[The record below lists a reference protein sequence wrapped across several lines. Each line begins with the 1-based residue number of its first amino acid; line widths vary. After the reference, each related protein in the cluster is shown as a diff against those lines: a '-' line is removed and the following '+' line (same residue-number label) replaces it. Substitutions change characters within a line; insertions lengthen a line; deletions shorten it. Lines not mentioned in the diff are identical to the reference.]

1 MKKFY
6 IAAALIFAAAASF
19 LYFGPTISA
28 QVNAPTASTTLVL
41 SQVSGGNA
49 TYTNDWVE
57 IKNISSSAQSLNGLA
72 LYYGSATGVF
82 GAGSFSLPNVSIAP
96 GQYYLVQLNNG
107 GGSSALPVT
116 PDAST
121 INISMS
127 GSSGKIGLVN
137 QSALAPSVCGS
148 AATPCSAAQLAAFVD
163 WVAYGQAGN
172 GTAGNGEGGTS
183 VNNNVALT
191 SSQGS
196 VRKNFGCA
204 DTDNNNADFDVV
216 TTPVPRNSASTI
228 SPCQGGSGVLQGAGA
243 ANPTSA
249 APGGL
254 TLLTVT
260 VSPAANPASTGI
272 SVNAD
277 LSSIGG
283 SANQQLF
290 DDGTNGDAAIGDN
303 TFSYFATI
311 PGGTSGGLRSFP
323 ISIADAQARTA
334 TASINFTVT
343 GQPDP
348 SENILL
354 GNPSNAVTDVNQP
367 DNYLLV
373 KTQYVMSYNRDRGI
387 PNWVGWHLDS
397 SWIGSANRQNDFRPD
412 PSLPAG
418 WYQVLDSDYSGSGF
432 DRGHHCPSGDRT
444 DTTSDNSA
452 TFFMTNMM
460 PQAPNNNQGVWA
472 DLEVYCRTL
481 ASQGNELYIY
491 AGGYGVGGTGSNGGV
506 TNTIAN
512 GHVTVP
518 ALTWKVILVI
528 PNGSNDLYRIGKTT
542 RTIAVIMPNSQSVG
556 TPGTGNWR
564 NYRVPIRKVE
574 ALTGYNFFSNVRP
587 MVRSILKLRTDT
599 Q

>member
-1 MKKFY
+1 
-6 IAAALIFAAAASF
+6 
-19 LYFGPTISA
+19 
-28 QVNAPTASTTLVL
+28 
-41 SQVSGGNA
+41 
-49 TYTNDWVE
+49 
-57 IKNISSSAQSLNGLA
+57 
-72 LYYGSATGVF
+72 
-82 GAGSFSLPNVSIAP
+82 
-96 GQYYLVQLNNG
+96 
-107 GGSSALPVT
+107 
-116 PDAST
+116 
-121 INISMS
+121 
-127 GSSGKIGLVN
+127 
-137 QSALAPSVCGS
+137 
-148 AATPCSAAQLAAFVD
+148 
-163 WVAYGQAGN
+163 
-172 GTAGNGEGGTS
+172 
-183 VNNNVALT
+183 
-191 SSQGS
+191 
-196 VRKNFGCA
+196 
-204 DTDNNNADFDVV
+204 
-216 TTPVPRNSASTI
+216 
-228 SPCQGGSGVLQGAGA
+228 
-243 ANPTSA
+243 
-249 APGGL
+249 
-254 TLLTVT
+254 
-260 VSPAANPASTGI
+260 
-272 SVNAD
+272 
-277 LSSIGG
+277 
-283 SANQQLF
+283 
-290 DDGTNGDAAIGDN
+290 
-303 TFSYFATI
+303 
-311 PGGTSGGLRSFP
+311 
-323 ISIADAQARTA
+323 
-334 TASINFTVT
+334 
-343 GQPDP
+343 
-348 SENILL
+348 
-354 GNPSNAVTDVNQP
+354 
-367 DNYLLV
+367 
-373 KTQYVMSYNRDRGI
+373 MSYNRDRGI